1 MENNIGRIMT
11 KISQKTKISFILFF
25 IILFEEN
32 LFYLTDRNMIFV
44 LSVSG
49 LLLLL
54 LEVCSRYHDNPS
66 FRKEMIFLFLI
77 EIIGVFFALLFYGQ
91 NLIIGFYGNHFIFMI
106 GWYFY
111 LYRLLKPN
119 ITSKYTD
126 FASKQIIVYGVVIL
140 SVIIFQGLL
149 ANQIQVLKLGYS
161 TRNGS
166 VRISGCHIA
175 GVAFYLALSNEM
187 KKHRPI
193 NLLMIL
199 VYLVYSV
206 FFNQSRF
213 GLLITIITLVWAYFH
228 FLSKLKN
235 QSKKKN
241 YILLTVFCIPALIIT
256 FIFLWDRIETGFI
269 ELFNGTGTGGVRV
282 DEIAYYWELLKQ
294 KHFLGIG
301 MLSYQFESTG
311 IIYNTSGYLYLEDVG
326 MFSIIFKLGIFGFA
340 FLIMFFRKLF
350 LIIKKSS
357 DSWQRN
363 LAIILLISTMVGFLG
378 TQIFDSKYN
387 LIYFCLMLVMIQPV
401 SKLEKNSA
409 TSFSKKMMEN
419 GKSVFLSRR
428 LSRSI

>member
-1 MENNIGRIMT
+1 MENNIGSIMK
-11 KISQKTKISFILFF
+11 KINQKTKISLTLFF

-49 LLLLL
+49 LILFV
-54 LEVCSRYHDNPS
+54 LELCSKSHDNPS
-66 FRKEMIFLFLI
+66 FRKEMIFLFFI
-77 EIIGVFFALLFYGQ
+77 EIIGIFFALLFYGQ

-140 SVIIFQGLL
+140 SIVIVQGLL
-149 ANQIQVLKLGYS
+149 SNQIQFLKLGYS
-161 TRNGS
+161 IRNGF
-166 VRISGCHIA
+166 VRISGVHI
-175 GVAFYLALSNEM
+175 GGIAFSLALSNEI

-199 VYLVYSV
+199 VFLVYSV

-213 GLLITIITLVWAYFH
+213 GILITIITLIWAYLH

-235 QSKKKN
+235 QNKKKK
-241 YILLTVFCIPALIIT
+241 YILLSVFCIPALIIT
-256 FIFLWDRIETGFI
+256 SIFLWNRIVTGFT

-340 FLIMFFRKLF
+340 FLIVFFRKLIF
-350 LIIKKSS
+350 IIKKSS

-363 LAIILLISTMVGFLG
+363 LAIILLISTGVGFLG

-387 LIYFCLMLVMIQPV
+387 LIYYCLMLVMIQPA
-401 SKLEKNSA
+401 SKLKKSSA
-409 TSFSKKMMEN
+409 ISSSKILMEN
-419 GKSVFLSRR
+419 EKSVILSRR
-428 LSRSI
+428 LSRSF